1 MPAKIEIEKFD
12 ASRFR
17 VRVIEA
23 GSESTHQV
31 TLDPKDRARLAGEA
45 VEPET
50 LIRKSFEFLL
60 EREPKESILSR
71 FDLSVI
77 SRYFPE
83 YESEIKRGCPQACRM
98 NAKAVFRLYGNVVIR
113 DGVALAAD
121 GLDAQDFE
129 TSVVQVLHI
138 FLHRFVKIVFELR
151 AFESESPAAAH
162 RRDRS
167 RFGRAPWPAIRQ
179 GPTRAAARQKAG
191 RCSE

>member
-23 GSESTHQV
+23 GSESSHQV
-31 TLDPKDRARLAGEA
+31 TLNPKDSKRLAGDA

-83 YESEIKRGCPQACRM
+83 YEREIKS
-98 NAKAVFRLYGNVVIR
+98 RL
-113 DGVALAAD
+113 L
-121 GLDAQDFE
+121 
-129 TSVVQVLHI
+129 
-138 FLHRFVKIVFELR
+138 
-151 AFESESPAAAH
+151 
-162 RRDRS
+162 
-167 RFGRAPWPAIRQ
+167 GR
-179 GPTRAAARQKAG
+179 
-191 RCSE
+191 